1 MANNI
6 AFQPM
11 GKTVKVVATGSANT
25 ESNVFTV
32 TATSPVNQYMLSN
45 DSVNSFAYVW
55 ISSTNAFNVALPES
69 NVSGTYVVAVPPYAY
84 MTITGPQVSQTGN
97 VYAKVI
103 GDATNSAVY
112 VTPGEGL
119 L

>member
-11 GKTVKVVATGSANT
+11 GKTIKIIANGPANT
-25 ESNVFTV
+25 QSNVFTI
-32 TATSPVNQYMLSN
+32 TSDSPANQYYLSN
-45 DSVNSFAYVW
+45 DGVNTFVYVW
-55 ISSTNAFNVALPES
+55 ISSSSTFNVALPETS
-69 NVSGTYVVAVPPYAY
+69 VSGSYVIPLPPFSYKV
-84 MTITGPQVSQTGN
+84 ITGPQVHASAN

-103 GDATNSAVY
+103 GDSANSACY

-119 L
+119 

>member
-25 ESNVFTV
+25 ESAAFTI
-32 TATSPVNQYMLSN
+32 TATSPVNQYYLSN
-45 DSVNSFAYVW
+45 DGVNNFVYVW
-55 ISSTNAFNVALPES
+55 ISSSSNFNVALPES
-69 NVSGTYVVAVPPYAY
+69 TTLGTFVVPLPPFSYKV
-84 MTITGPQVSQTGN
+84 ITGPQVSQSAN

-103 GDATNSAVY
+103 GDSTNSACY
-112 VTPGEGL
+112 ITPGEGL
-119 L
+119 